1 MNRALWGKTIAESR
15 RLFLACAALLLVF
28 NALFVWLTSLIDL
41 GMLKFFLQFGIKLNI
56 QGLLPVPIESMA
68 TPEGMIA
75 VAYAHPLV
83 LFTMTVWAIA
93 RGSDAVSGEV
103 DRGTME
109 FLLAQPIRRSSI
121 VAVAAIV
128 TSAGAVLLGLACWL
142 GTWLGIHLVK
152 AEANA
157 SSFLLPAVNL
167 ASLAVFL
174 GGLATFVSAFQ
185 RYRWRAIGWMG
196 GIYAVELILKV
207 AAQMLKSSGEETAHF
222 GDWLMFTTF
231 FGAYEPERFVQWQ
244 PLMAV
249 EFNGVLLGMGAAAY
263 VGAGIVFCR
272 RDLPAPL

>member
-1 MNRALWGKTIAESR
+1 MNRALWAKTIAESR

-68 TPEGMIA
+68 TPTGMIA
-75 VAYAHPLV
+75 VAYAHPIV

-109 FLLAQPIRRSSI
+109 FLLAQPIRRWSV
-121 VAVAAIV
+121 VAVAGVV
-128 TSAGAVLLGLACWL
+128 TSAGAVLLGGVCWL
-142 GTWLGIHLVK
+142 GTWLGIYLVK
-152 AEANA
+152 SEARA
-157 SSFLLPAVNL
+157 SSFLLPAANL
-167 ASLAVFL
+167 AALAVFL
-174 GGLATFVSAFQ
+174 GGLATLVSSFQ

-207 AAQMLKSSGEETAHF
+207 AAQMLQSSGEETAYL
-222 GDWLMFTTF
+222 GDWLLLTTF
-231 FGAYEPERFVQWQ
+231 FAAYEPERFVQWQ
-244 PLMAV
+244 PALALQ
-249 EFNGVLLGMGAAAY
+249 FNGLLLAMAAAAY